1 MIFVDTNV
9 FVYAVGKPHPNQDNS
24 RIFFWQSLRGNIP
37 LFTSCEV
44 LQELMHV
51 FIGVGR
57 IAEFDAAMRVMATY
71 GVGVWSLDP
80 ADIELAREL
89 HDRHPRL
96 SARDLCY
103 LASCRRRGITEIV
116 TFDRSL
122 REAFL
127 AEG

>member
-1 MIFVDTNV
+1 MCLLGL
-9 FVYAVGKPHPNQDNS
+9 AES
-24 RIFFWQSLRGNIP
+24 RSSTPRCALWRRTALVS
-37 LFTSCEV
+37 
-44 LQELMHV
+44 
-51 FIGVGR
+51 GR
-57 IAEFDAAMRVMATY
+57 
-71 GVGVWSLDP
+71 LDP

-127 AEG
+127 AEGR

>member
-1 MIFVDTNV
+1 
-9 FVYAVGKPHPNQDNS
+9 
-24 RIFFWQSLRGNIP
+24 
-37 LFTSCEV
+37 
-44 LQELMHV
+44 MHV

-127 AEG
+127 AEGR